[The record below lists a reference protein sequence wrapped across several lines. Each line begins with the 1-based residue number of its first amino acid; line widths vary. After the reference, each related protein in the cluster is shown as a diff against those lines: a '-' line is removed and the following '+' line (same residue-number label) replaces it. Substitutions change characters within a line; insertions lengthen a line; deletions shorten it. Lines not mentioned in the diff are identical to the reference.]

1 MLVSGSNPWATMST
15 SSIDRVNGAASTFA
29 PASSGVGGASARQE
43 LYDYAA
49 KSPAEKMRAAILGKL
64 GLTEEDVAA
73 MDSKEREKLEAKIKQ
88 MIKDEVT
95 QQAEEKKGVLVDFKA

>member
-1 MLVSGSNPWATMST
+1 MLISGSNSWATMSANAA
-15 SSIDRVNGAASTFA
+15 SRVDGATSTFA
-29 PASSGVGGASARQE
+29 PAFSGVSDGSARQE

-64 GLTEEDVAA
+64 GVTEEEVAA
-73 MDSKEREKLEAKIKQ
+73 MDPKEREKLEAKIKQ

>member
-1 MLVSGSNPWATMST
+1 MLVSGSSSWSILST
-15 SSIDRVNGAASTFA
+15 AAADRVNGATAQFASAT
-29 PASSGVGGASARQE
+29 SGLGGAKQE
-43 LYDYAA
+43 LYDYAS

-64 GLTEEDVAA
+64 GLTEEQVAA
-73 MDSKEREKLEAKIKQ
+73 MDPKERQKVEDQIKQ

>member
-1 MLVSGSNPWATMST
+1 MLISGSNPWATMST
-15 SSIDRVNGAASTFA
+15 SAVDRVNGAASAFA
-29 PASSGVGGASARQE
+29 PASTGVGGASARQE

-64 GLTEEDVAA
+64 GLTEEEVAA
-73 MDSKEREKLEAKIKQ
+73 MDSKEREKIEDKIKQ

>member
-1 MLVSGSNPWATMST
+1 MLVSGSNLWATASA
-15 SSIDRVNGAASTFA
+15 SAIDRVNGATSAFA
-29 PASSGVGGASARQE
+29 PASSGIGGASARQE

-95 QQAEEKKGVLVDFKA
+95 QQAEEKKGVLIDFKA

>member
-15 SSIDRVNGAASTFA
+15 SAVDRVNGAASTFA
-29 PASSGVGGASARQE
+29 PTSAGVGGASARQE

>member
-15 SSIDRVNGAASTFA
+15 NAASRVDSVTSAFT
-29 PASSGVGGASARQE
+29 PATTGTGGASARQD

>member
-1 MLVSGSNPWATMST
+1 MLVSGSSSWSVLST
-15 SSIDRVNGAASTFA
+15 AAADRVNGATAQF
-29 PASSGVGGASARQE
+29 ASATSGLSGSSAKQE
-43 LYDYAA
+43 LYDYAS

-64 GLTEEDVAA
+64 GLTEEQVAA
-73 MDSKEREKLEAKIKQ
+73 MDPKERQKVEDQIKQ

>member
-1 MLVSGSNPWATMST
+1 MLISGSNPWATMSANAA
-15 SSIDRVNGAASTFA
+15 SRVDSATSTFA
-29 PASSGVGGASARQE
+29 PASGGVGGPSARQD

-64 GLTEEDVAA
+64 GVTEEEVAA
-73 MDSKEREKLEAKIKQ
+73 MDPKEREKLEAKIKQ